1 MFRAISNKLA
11 SVFRTLTFQSSL
23 QPQAYDR
30 SLLVL
35 VLTLMGVGL
44 VIVASASMPE
54 GIALSDDPFRFLKRH
69 LIYIILCLFILAAV
83 VSIPITRWH
92 KYTPL
97 ILLFSTLAL
106 FLVLL
111 IGTEVNGSLRWL
123 RFGPLNIQPSEFAKL
138 SVVLFISSY
147 LLRRQKEVIDT
158 IKGFI
163 KPLAIL
169 ALLALLL
176 LLQPDLG
183 STVVIVVIM
192 MGMLFIA
199 NARMISFVGIAVA
212 LLSVIILL
220 IVTSPYRMARVFGFL
235 DPWADPFGRSYQL
248 TQSLMA
254 FGRGGWFGEGLGNS
268 VQKLEYLPEAH
279 TDFIM
284 AILAEEL
291 GFIGVSIVIILE
303 FILVYKAFSIGRRA
317 LQQNF
322 VFAGYVAIGIAIWF
336 AFQTAVNI
344 GAASGVAP
352 TKGLTLPLI
361 SYGGSSLITIAIA
374 VGLVLR
380 IDFET
385 RLSSAQVRITKKV
398 KKKKSKPKNIPSD
411 IPSDI
416 PSYTP
421 NNVSSIDFDTESD
434 KTIDNAA
441 DNTSSKVSKS
451 VPDNASSND
460 LKVE

>member
-1 MFRAISNKLA
+1 MLPSHSNKLTQVIATLKSATDKQEA
-11 SVFRTLTFQSSL
+11 S
-23 QPQAYDR
+23 YDR

-35 VLTLMGVGL
+35 VFTLMGIGL

-69 LIYIILCLFILAAV
+69 FIYIILCLFILASV
-83 VSIPITRWH
+83 VSIPVQRWH

-97 ILLFSTLAL
+97 ILLASTVGLIIVSTAL
-106 FLVLL
+106 
-111 IGTEVNGSLRWL
+111 GTEVNGASRWL
-123 RFGPLNIQPSEFAKL
+123 RVGPLNVQPSEFAKL
-138 SVVLFISSY
+138 SVVLFIASY
-147 LLRRQKEVIDT
+147 LIRRQKEVIDT

-169 ALLALLL
+169 ALFALLL
-176 LLQPDLG
+176 LMQPDLG
-183 STVVIVVIM
+183 TTVVIVVIM

-199 NARMISFVGIAVA
+199 NAKLISFVGIAFA

-220 IVTSPYRMARVFGFL
+220 IVAYPYRMARVFGFL

-268 VQKLEYLPEAH
+268 VLKLEYLPEAH

-291 GFIGVSIVIILE
+291 GFVGVSIVIILE
-303 FILVYKAFSIGRRA
+303 FVLVYKVFSIGRKA
-317 LQQNF
+317 LQKNLI
-322 VFAGYVAIGIAIWF
+322 FAGYVAVGIAIWF
-336 AFQTAVNI
+336 AFQTAVNV
-344 GAASGVAP
+344 GAASGIAP

-385 RLSSAQVRITKKV
+385 RAQLQSNNSDKNEV
-398 KKKKSKPKNIPSD
+398 KKKPRRKKITQKKISEKGIEVERNEKS
-411 IPSDI
+411 
-416 PSYTP
+416 
-421 NNVSSIDFDTESD
+421 
-434 KTIDNAA
+434 
-441 DNTSSKVSKS
+441 
-451 VPDNASSND
+451 
-460 LKVE
+460 

>member
-1 MFRAISNKLA
+1 MLFTSSEKLIRIIASLRAPMN
-11 SVFRTLTFQSSL
+11 RSL
-23 QPQAYDR
+23 PAYDR

-35 VLTLMGVGL
+35 VFTLMGIGL
-44 VIVASASMPE
+44 VIVTSASMPE

-69 LIYIILCLFILAAV
+69 FIYIILCLFILATV
-83 VSIPITRWH
+83 VSIQIDYWH
-92 KYTPL
+92 KYTPI
-97 ILLFSTLAL
+97 ILLLSTLGLLA
-106 FLVLL
+106 VL
-111 IGTEVNGSLRWL
+111 IVGTEVNGSSRWL
-123 RFGPLNIQPSEFAKL
+123 RLGPFNVQPSEFSKL
-138 SVVLFISSY
+138 SVVLFIASY

-158 IKGFI
+158 IKGFM

-199 NARMISFVGIAVA
+199 NARLISFVGIAVA

-268 VQKLEYLPEAH
+268 VLKLEYLPEAH

-291 GFIGVSIVIILE
+291 GFVGVSIVIVLE
-303 FILVYKAFSIGRRA
+303 FILVYKAFSIGRKA
-317 LQQNF
+317 LQKNLI
-322 VFAGYVAIGIAIWF
+322 FAGYVAVGIAIWF
-336 AFQTAVNI
+336 AFQTAVNV
-344 GAASGVAP
+344 GAASGIAP

-374 VGLVLR
+374 VGLILR

-385 RLSSAQVRITKKV
+385 RANSQIKNADKNEV
-398 KKKKSKPKNIPSD
+398 KKKPRRK
-411 IPSDI
+411 
-416 PSYTP
+416 
-421 NNVSSIDFDTESD
+421 
-434 KTIDNAA
+434 
-441 DNTSSKVSKS
+441 KVTQKKIS
-451 VPDNASSND
+451 VEGIE
-460 LKVE
+460 VERNE

>member
-1 MFRAISNKLA
+1 MWQACKDKIALLRQ
-11 SVFRTLTFQSSL
+11 VSS
-23 QPQAYDR
+23 QPQAAYDR

-35 VLTLMGVGL
+35 TFALMGIGL

-54 GIALSDDPFRFLKRH
+54 GIALSSDPFQFLKRH
-69 LIYIILCLFILAAV
+69 LVYLILCLFILAAV
-83 VSIPITRWH
+83 VSIPVDRWH

-97 ILLFSTLAL
+97 ILFISTLAL
-106 FLVLL
+106 LAVLL
-111 IGTEVNGSLRWL
+111 IGTEVNGSSRWL
-123 RFGPLNIQPSEFAKL
+123 RFGPINVQPSEFAKL
-138 SVVLFISSY
+138 AVVLFISSY
-147 LLRRQKEVIDT
+147 LIRRQKEVIDT

-212 LLSVIILL
+212 LLSVIIIL

-303 FILVYKAFSIGRRA
+303 FILVYKAFSIGKKA
-317 LQQNF
+317 LEKNM

-336 AFQTAVNI
+336 AFQIAVNI
-344 GAASGVAP
+344 GAASGIAP

-374 VGLVLR
+374 VGLLLR

-385 RLSSAQVRITKKV
+385 RLHSVQARIVKVTSAKEKTV
-398 KKKKSKPKNIPSD
+398 KIVEV
-411 IPSDI
+411 
-416 PSYTP
+416 
-421 NNVSSIDFDTESD
+421 NNNEES
-434 KTIDNAA
+434 
-441 DNTSSKVSKS
+441 
-451 VPDNASSND
+451 
-460 LKVE
+460 

>member
-1 MFRAISNKLA
+1 MFDRLKAKFNNA
-11 SVFRTLTFQSSL
+11 SKTASTDYELSQQV
-23 QPQAYDR
+23 YDR

-35 VLTLMGVGL
+35 VFTLMGIGL
-44 VIVASASMPE
+44 VIVASASIPE
-54 GIALSDDPFRFLKRH
+54 GIALSADPFQFLKRH
-69 LIYIILCLFILAAV
+69 LIYLILCLFVLAVV
-83 VSIPITRWH
+83 VSIPIDHWH

-97 ILLFSTLAL
+97 MLLISTLG
-106 FLVLL
+106 LVAVLVV
-111 IGTEVNGSLRWL
+111 GTEVNGSLRWL
-123 RFGPLNIQPSEFAKL
+123 RLGPLNLQPSEFAKL

-147 LLRRQKEVIDT
+147 LIRRQQEVIDT

-169 ALLALLL
+169 ALFSMLL

-212 LLSVIILL
+212 LLSVITIL
-220 IVTSPYRMARVFGFL
+220 IITSPYRMARVFGFL
-235 DPWADPFGRSYQL
+235 DPWSDPFGKSYQL

-291 GFIGVSIVIILE
+291 GFVGVSLVIILE
-303 FILVYKAFSIGRRA
+303 FVLVYKAFTIGKRA
-317 LQQNF
+317 LEKNF

-344 GAASGVAP
+344 GAATGIAP

-361 SYGGSSLITIAIA
+361 SYGGSSLITIAVA
-374 VGLVLR
+374 VGLIMR

-385 RLSSAQVRITKKV
+385 RAHYAEMLLTKKT
-398 KKKKSKPKNIPSD
+398 KKKKQKKKEIP
-411 IPSDI
+411 
-416 PSYTP
+416 TP
-421 NNVSSIDFDTESD
+421 DTEVDDEQS
-434 KTIDNAA
+434 
-441 DNTSSKVSKS
+441 
-451 VPDNASSND
+451 
-460 LKVE
+460 

>member
-1 MFRAISNKLA
+1 MLQVMTDKLGKI
-11 SVFRTLTFQSSL
+11 FKLLTVESE
-23 QPQAYDR
+23 PHAYDR

-35 VLTLMGVGL
+35 VFTLMGIGL

-54 GIALSDDPFRFLKRH
+54 GIAISADPFQFLKRH
-69 LIYIILCLFILAAV
+69 LIYIILCLFVLAAV
-83 VSIPITRWH
+83 VSVPIDAWH

-97 ILLFSTLAL
+97 ILLLSTLGLLA
-106 FLVLL
+106 VL
-111 IGTEVNGSLRWL
+111 IVGTEVNGSVRWL
-123 RFGPLNIQPSEFAKL
+123 RLGPLNLQPSEFAKL
-138 SVVLFISSY
+138 SVVLFIASY
-147 LLRRQKEVIDT
+147 LIRRQKEVIDT

-169 ALLALLL
+169 ALISMLL

-212 LLSVIILL
+212 MLSVIILL

-254 FGRGGWFGEGLGNS
+254 FGRGGWFGQGLGNS

-303 FILVYKAFSIGRRA
+303 FVLVYKAFSIGKRA
-317 LQQNF
+317 LEKNLI
-322 VFAGYVAIGIAIWF
+322 FAGYVAIGIAIWF

-344 GAASGVAP
+344 GAASGIAP

-385 RLSSAQVRITKKV
+385 RINSGQVRITKKI
-398 KKKKSKPKNIPSD
+398 KKLNSEPKADS
-411 IPSDI
+411 
-416 PSYTP
+416 
-421 NNVSSIDFDTESD
+421 VA
-434 KTIDNAA
+434 KT
-441 DNTSSKVSKS
+441 
-451 VPDNASSND
+451 
-460 LKVE
+460 KVENNDE